1 MKVSVEREL
10 GMESTQP
17 ADAKNRPE
25 LAPREMVLAEAS
37 GGPYRLLFVTPRYF
51 PYMGGVEN
59 HVYQVARRLARYG
72 IDTTVLT
79 TDPTGQ
85 LPPSE
90 KSDGVTI
97 RRVRAWPSRQDYYFA
112 PDIYRVIT
120 QESWNLV
127 HVQSYHT
134 LVAPLAMFAALRAN
148 IPYVVTFH
156 GGGHS
161 SRLRHALRGVQQ
173 WLLRPL
179 IARAD
184 RLVAIAEFE
193 VSLFGKRLR
202 LPEEQFVF
210 IPNGGDLPN
219 ITDMA
224 PVSVDEG
231 LIVSIGRLER
241 YKGHHRAIAALPR
254 ILAQRPDVRLWIAGA
269 GPYESKLWDLAR
281 ELGVAHR
288 VNICAVPATERERMA
303 RELSKAALVV
313 LFSEYETHP
322 IAVLEA
328 LALGRP
334 VLVANTSGLGELA
347 QRGLAQSIPLKST
360 PAQIAE
366 AILEQLYQ
374 PHKPPHID
382 LRTWD
387 DCAAGLLSVYSDVT
401 GRMLCVS

>member
-1 MKVSVEREL
+1 
-10 GMESTQP
+10 MESTQM
-17 ADAKNRPE
+17 ADSKNRPE
-25 LAPREMVLAEAS
+25 LAREEMVLASAS
-37 GGPYRLLFVTPRYF
+37 GGSCRLLLVTPRYF

-79 TDPTGQ
+79 TDPTAQ
-85 LPPSE
+85 LPASE
-90 KSDGVTI
+90 KSDGVMI

-112 PDIYRVIT
+112 PDIYSIIT
-120 QESWNLV
+120 RERWDLV

-134 LVAPLAMFAALRAN
+134 LVAPLAMFAALKAN

-179 IARAD
+179 LARAD

-193 VSLFGKRLR
+193 VSSFGKRLR
-202 LPEEQFVF
+202 LPQEQFVF

-219 ITDMA
+219 VTDMA

-241 YKGHHRAIAALPR
+241 YKGHHRAIAALPG

-288 VNICAVPATERERMA
+288 VNIYAVPATERERMA

-347 QRGLAQSIPLKST
+347 RRGLAQSVPLKST
-360 PAQIAE
+360 PAQVAA
-366 AILEQLYQ
+366 AILEQLYR
-374 PHKPPHID
+374 PHKPPPID
-382 LRTWD
+382 LPTWD
-387 DCAAGLLSVYSDVT
+387 DCAAGLLALYNNVNRRPS
-401 GRMLCVS
+401 CVS